1 MGDKGRHGDG
11 RERNGAIMGNV
22 VEFGGLRHMACFYM
36 ARAKEAAKAE
46 FKRKQQEIADSYRVM
61 SKANPGGRA

>member
-1 MGDKGRHGDG
+1 M
-11 RERNGAIMGNV
+11 MGNV